1 MRAAAYNG
9 SKRALRAV
17 ILASLATLA
26 ILPFGHV
33 QASQEKEVVL
43 CQGNYQTEE
52 QAKDQLARFAS
63 TYSNL
68 RQWKKRTRNIRRKI
82 LQGAELDPLPKKH
95 PLNPII
101 HSKRRHNG
109 YTVENVAFESLPGV
123 FVTGSLY
130 RPLTGKAPF
139 PAVLCPHGHA
149 SRPQDYGRFRGDQQR
164 RCATLAKMGAVVFS
178 YDMVGWGDW
187 KNAGWSHKRPKVLKL
202 QLWNSIRSLD
212 FVLSLGDIDPKR
224 IGITGCSG
232 GGTQSFMLTAVDDR
246 IAVSV
251 PAVMVSAHFFG
262 GCDCE
267 SGMPIHKT
275 ATHETSNVEFA
286 AMAAPRPQLLIS
298 CGGDWTKNTPK
309 VEYPYIRN
317 VYKLYSAADRVE
329 NAHFPD
335 EGHDYGY
342 SKRVPAYK
350 FLAKHLGLSLS
361 EVLKPDGSID
371 ESFVTIEKQEDMYA
385 FNDEHP
391 RPKNAVRPDVSELPW
406 D

>member
-1 MRAAAYNG
+1 VRAAAYDG
-9 SKRALRAV
+9 SKRVLRAV
-17 ILASLATLA
+17 ILASLATLS
-26 ILPFGHV
+26 ILPSGQV
-33 QASQEKEVVL
+33 QASQEKQVVL

-68 RQWKKRTRNIRRKI
+68 RQWKKRARNIRRAI
-82 LQGAELDPLPKKH
+82 LQGADLDPLPKKR
-95 PLNPII
+95 PLNPVI
-101 HSKRRHNG
+101 HSKRQHNG

-149 SRPQDYGRFRGDQQR
+149 SRPQDYGRFREDQQR
-164 RCATLAKMGAVVFS
+164 RCAALAKIGAVVFS

-187 KNAGWSHKRPKVLKL
+187 KNAGWSHKMPKVLKL

-212 FVLSLGDIDPKR
+212 FMLSLGDIDPKR

-232 GGTQSFMLTAVDDR
+232 GGTQSF
-246 IAVSV
+246 
-251 PAVMVSAHFFG
+251 
-262 GCDCE
+262 
-267 SGMPIHKT
+267 HKT

-286 AMAAPRPQLLIS
+286 ALAAPRPQLLIS
-298 CGGDWTKNTPK
+298 CGGDWTKNTPD
-309 VEYPYIRN
+309 VECPYIRN
-317 VYKLYSAADRVE
+317 VYRLYGAADRVE

-391 RPKNAVRPDVSELPW
+391 RPKDAVRPDVSELPW

>member
-1 MRAAAYNG
+1 
-9 SKRALRAV
+9 
-17 ILASLATLA
+17 
-26 ILPFGHV
+26 
-33 QASQEKEVVL
+33 
-43 CQGNYQTEE
+43 
-52 QAKDQLARFAS
+52 
-63 TYSNL
+63 
-68 RQWKKRTRNIRRKI
+68 
-82 LQGAELDPLPKKH
+82 
-95 PLNPII
+95 
-101 HSKRRHNG
+101 
-109 YTVENVAFESLPGV
+109 
-123 FVTGSLY
+123 
-130 RPLTGKAPF
+130 
-139 PAVLCPHGHA
+139 
-149 SRPQDYGRFRGDQQR
+149 
-164 RCATLAKMGAVVFS
+164 MGAVVFS

-212 FVLSLGDIDPKR
+212 FVLSLGDVDPKR

-286 AMAAPRPQLLIS
+286 ALAAPRPQLLIS

-317 VYKLYSAADRVE
+317 VYRLYGAADRVE
-329 NAHFPD
+329 NAHLPD

-361 EVLKPDGSID
+361 EVLKPNGSID
-371 ESFVTIEKQEDMYA
+371 ESFVTIEKQEDMYV
-385 FNDEHP
+385 FNDKHP
-391 RPKNAVRPDVSELPW
+391 RPKNAVRPDVSKLPW